1 MTTNY
6 QILTDSSCDLP
17 ASLART
23 LGVSY
28 APLRVQFQGAEYE
41 NFLDGDPRSRLEM
54 KAFYKT
60 LRTGAPTSTTAVNP
74 EGWSTLMAPI
84 LAAGQDLSDSGF
96 LLRPQLHLCQPPSW
110 LRQELAPQYPAELI
124 RVVDTLCASMGQG
137 LLVYHA
143 VQRQQ
148 AGESLAQVA
157 DFVEATKLHLCHWF
171 TVDDLM
177 FLKRGGRIS
186 AATAVVGTMLKI
198 KPVLH
203 VDDLGHLVNVSKARG
218 RRASI
223 DAMAAKVGQ
232 TGIDPGNQVF
242 FISHGD
248 CLGDAE
254 YLADLLRRTYHPKD
268 VVISYV
274 GPVIGSHS
282 GPGTLALFFLGTQR

>member
-1 MTTNY
+1 MEY
-6 QILTDSSCDLP
+6 LT
-17 ASLART
+17 
-23 LGVSY
+23 
-28 APLRVQFQGAEYE
+28 
-41 NFLDGDPRSRLEM
+41 
-54 KAFYKT
+54 
-60 LRTGAPTSTTAVNP
+60 
-74 EGWSTLMAPI
+74 PI
-84 LAAGQDLSDSGF
+84 LAAGQDVLLLVFSSGLSSTYQNS
-96 LLRPQLHLCQPPSW
+96 LLAAEE
-110 LRQELAPQYPAELI
+110 LRAQFPDRKLY
-124 RVVDTLCASMGQG
+124 VVDTLAPSGGQA
-137 LLVYHA
+137 LLAYHA
-143 VQRQQ
+143 ALRRQEG
-148 AGESLAQVA
+148 ASLEETR
-157 DFVEATKLHLCHWF
+157 DWVEANKLHLAHWF